1 MILHTQNRHQTKPN
15 SASSDPSKIRKNSF
29 HWRSDSGELDVFEAA
44 RYFSAAND
52 HLQPF
57 INGVNFVTDPN
68 RHHLPRRSLDVTIM
82 RSNPIPPDYHHQMTD
97 QKQPIKDQSKKFKQP
112 SSPGGRLASFLNSLF
127 NQTSLKKKKKK
138 SSKSSTKDL
147 EEESPGG
154 RRKRRSSM
162 SHFRITGT
170 AKNAAAAEIGSGF
183 RTPPTYVI
191 TPTKSHKELARFSDR
206 HHQAVSGTGLKQS
219 LEKLRVS
226 EKMNLKKLS
235 EEEDGAESDSS
246 SDLFDLPNHE
256 LDCFSS
262 SLPVYETTHMESIR
276 IATPISSAT

>member
-1 MILHTQNRHQTKPN
+1 MILHTQNRQQTKSN
-15 SASSDPSKIRKNSF
+15 SASSDPSKVRKNSF

-52 HLQPF
+52 HL
-57 INGVNFVTDPN
+57 NGVNFVRDPN

-82 RSNPIPPDYHHQMTD
+82 RSNPIPPDYHHQITD

-127 NQTSLKKKKKK
+127 SQSSLKKKKK
-138 SSKSSTKDL
+138 SSKSSAKDL

-154 RRKRRSSM
+154 RRKRRSSI
-162 SHFRITGT
+162 SHFRITST

-183 RTPPTYVI
+183 RTPPPYVI
-191 TPTKSHKELARFSDR
+191 TPTKSHKELARFADQ
-206 HHQAVSGTGLKQS
+206 HHQAVSVPMKGTSLKQS

-256 LDCFSS
+256 LDFFSS

-276 IATPISSAT
+276 IGMPISSAT